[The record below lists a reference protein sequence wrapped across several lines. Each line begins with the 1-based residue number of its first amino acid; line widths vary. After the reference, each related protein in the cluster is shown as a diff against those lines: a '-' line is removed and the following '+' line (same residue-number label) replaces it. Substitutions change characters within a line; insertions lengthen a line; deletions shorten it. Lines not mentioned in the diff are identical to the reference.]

1 MLVQSLHLCLTFV
14 VVVVVFVVAF
24 VIVVVI
30 VVIFV
35 SGSIFRNTV
44 N

>member
-1 MLVQSLHLCLTFV
+1 VLVQSLHLCLTFV